1 MFPDTAE
8 HLLEREGLED
18 ARLGGRIE
26 NGLTERRSERL
37 LWRQRRGSDWG

>member
-1 MFPDTAE
+1 MFADMAE

-18 ARLGGRIE
+18 AGLGGCVE
-26 NGLTERRSERL
+26 SGLIERRSERL

>member
-8 HLLEREGLED
+8 HLLERERIED
-18 ARLGGRIE
+18 AGLGGGVE